1 MSICVKRKKDLSK
14 NTFLSVRFQKRHCPQ
29 KVDQSQRSH
38 EIHAHYLLISVHLNC
53 VASEDD
59 RYLCKNIYW
68 CHLLLRDFVVVVV
81 VVVAYLHKWCQVIIG
96 LGNGLAPNGLPGPIP
111 QFRDNL
117 FKTHGYFAIRQ
128 NETNISSSTIY
139 LKTNKITNTTR
150 TQILHRV
157 YTHHIYILQNRSSK
171 LGQTDD
177 IRLPAS
183 SPFTSSGDRALTKRS
198 TESGKLYF
206 ASCGRHRLGP
216 TLAA

>member
-1 MSICVKRKKDLSK
+1 MS
-14 NTFLSVRFQKRHCPQ
+14 F
-29 KVDQSQRSH
+29 
-38 EIHAHYLLISVHLNC
+38 A
-53 VASEDD
+53 
-59 RYLCKNIYW
+59 
-68 CHLLLRDFVVVVV
+68 LRDFNVVV

-117 FKTHGYFAIRQ
+117 FKTDGYFAIRQ

-157 YTHHIYILQNRSSK
+157 YVHHIYITKPQK
-171 LGQTDD
+171 QT
-177 IRLPAS
+177 RPNSLRN
-183 SPFTSSGDRALTKRS
+183 SPFTSCGNRALTKWS
-198 TESGKLYF
+198 TESVKLYF
-206 ASCGRHRLGP
+206 ASCGQHRLGP

>member
-1 MSICVKRKKDLSK
+1 MWPLKMTDICVK
-14 NTFLSVRFQKRHCPQ
+14 
-29 KVDQSQRSH
+29 
-38 EIHAHYLLISVHLNC
+38 
-53 VASEDD
+53 
-59 RYLCKNIYW
+59 IYIGVICFTW
-68 CHLLLRDFVVVVV
+68 ETIDFVVVVVVVVVVIVV

-117 FKTHGYFAIRQ
+117 FKTHGYFAIKQ

-139 LKTNKITNTTR
+139 LKTNKITNTVLQEHKYYTECMR
-150 TQILHRV
+150 T
-157 YTHHIYILQNRSSK
+157 IYIYYKTAAANSAK
-171 LGQTDD
+171 LTTY
-177 IRLPAS
+177 AS
-183 SPFTSSGDRALTKRS
+183 LRNSPFTSCDNRALTKQS

>member
-1 MSICVKRKKDLSK
+1 MSFVS
-14 NTFLSVRFQKRHCPQ
+14 
-29 KVDQSQRSH
+29 
-38 EIHAHYLLISVHLNC
+38 
-53 VASEDD
+53 
-59 RYLCKNIYW
+59 
-68 CHLLLRDFVVVVV
+68 RDFVVVVV
-81 VVVAYLHKWCQVIIG
+81 VVVVVAVVAYLHKWCQVIIG

-117 FKTHGYFAIRQ
+117 FKTHGYFAIKQ

-157 YTHHIYILQNRSSK
+157 YAHHIYYKTAAANSAK
-171 LGQTDD
+171 LTTY
-177 IRLPAS
+177 AS
-183 SPFTSSGDRALTKRS
+183 LRNSPFTSCGNRALTKRS

>member
-1 MSICVKRKKDLSK
+1 MS
-14 NTFLSVRFQKRHCPQ
+14 F
-29 KVDQSQRSH
+29 
-38 EIHAHYLLISVHLNC
+38 A
-53 VASEDD
+53 
-59 RYLCKNIYW
+59 
-68 CHLLLRDFVVVVV
+68 LRDFVVVVV
-81 VVVAYLHKWCQVIIG
+81 VLVVYLHKWCQVIIG

-117 FKTHGYFAIRQ
+117 FKTHGYFAIKR

-157 YTHHIYILQNRSSK
+157 YAHHIYIKIYIYRYILQILAAANSTK
-171 LGQTDD
+171 LTTY
-177 IRLPAS
+177 AS
-183 SPFTSSGDRALTKRS
+183 LRHSPFTPCGNRALTKRS

-206 ASCGRHRLGP
+206 TSCGRHRLGP

>member
-1 MSICVKRKKDLSK
+1 MS
-14 NTFLSVRFQKRHCPQ
+14 F
-29 KVDQSQRSH
+29 
-38 EIHAHYLLISVHLNC
+38 A
-53 VASEDD
+53 
-59 RYLCKNIYW
+59 
-68 CHLLLRDFVVVVV
+68 LRDFVVVVVVV

-117 FKTHGYFAIRQ
+117 FKTHGYFAIKQ

-157 YTHHIYILQNRSSK
+157 YAHHIYIYIYYKTAAANSAK
-171 LGQTDD
+171 LTTY
-177 IRLPAS
+177 AS
-183 SPFTSSGDRALTKRS
+183 PRNSPFTSCGNRALTKRS